1 LTVVNLNK
9 NNRLAEMNRTLKAH
23 IAVVDDDALVRDS
36 LCDCVESAGYSAE
49 GFASAEEFL
58 ASNSDQNTDCLIL
71 NIACL
76 ILDIQLPGE
85 TGLELQRRLRGASPP
100 IVFVTANATDAN
112 RETALKLGAKGFLSK
127 PVRCQD
133 LLNAVKAAIS
143 CSR

>member
-1 LTVVNLNK
+1 MSKLSQ
-9 NNRLAEMNRTLKAH
+9 AH
-23 IAVVDDDALVRDS
+23 IAVVDDDALVRES

-58 ASNSDQNTDCLIL
+58 ASKSDQHADCLIVDT
-71 NIACL
+71 ACL

-85 TGLELQRRLRGASPP
+85 SGLDLQRRIGNGAGPP
-100 IVFVTANATDAN
+100 VVFVTANATEAN

-127 PVRCQD
+127 PVRCHN

-143 CSR
+143 T